1 LLERKF
7 YAFLVTGEAR
17 AKLTASTYLQ
27 TVSLFLAW
35 CERRQLAVETAGTRD
50 LIYFIL
56 DRSSTG
62 ITGKTVAKD
71 VAALRSLYRYLMIER
86 VRDDNPADLLESP
99 VREKN
104 LPLVLS
110 TDQIELFLAAISL
123 DKPVGVRDRT
133 LFELIYSCGLRV
145 SEAVNLS
152 LDDVYLEEQMIL
164 VHGKG
169 GKERFV
175 PFGTTAREWL
185 YRYLSEARLTL
196 VQSRPERAV
205 FVNYRGQRI
214 TRKGIWK
221 RFNELCIHAGIT
233 AKIHTLRH
241 SFATHLLAG
250 GADLRSVQELLGH
263 SDITT
268 TQVYTHVEEAA
279 LHDFHREVFDNFG
292 AESDI

>member
-1 LLERKF
+1 
-7 YAFLVTGEAR
+7 
-17 AKLTASTYLQ
+17 LQ
-27 TVSLFLAW
+27 TISLFLTW
-35 CERRQLAVETAGTRD
+35 SDHQGVTVETAGTRD
-50 LIYFIL
+50 LVHFIL
-56 DRSSTG
+56 DRSGTG
-62 ITGKTVAKD
+62 IAGKTVAKD
-71 VAALRSLYRYLMIER
+71 VAALRSFFRYLMIER
-86 VRDDNPADLLESP
+86 IRDDNPADLLESP

-110 TDQIELFLAAISL
+110 TDQVDVFLAAISL
-123 DKPVGVRDRT
+123 EKPVGVRDRA

-152 LDDVYLEEQMIL
+152 LDDVYQDEKMIL

-175 PFGTTAREWL
+175 PFGSTALEWIN
-185 YRYLSEARLTL
+185 RYISEARPHL
-196 VQSRPERAV
+196 VKSRPERAV

-221 RFNELCIHAGIT
+221 RFNELCIEAGIN

-268 TQVYTHVEEAA
+268 TQIYTHVEESA
-279 LHDFHREVFDNFG
+279 LHDFHREVFDNFE
-292 AESDI
+292 AENDI

>member
-1 LLERKF
+1 MLERKF
-7 YAFLVTGEAR
+7 HAFLITGEAR
-17 AKLTASTYLQ
+17 AKLTALTYLQ
-27 TVSLFLAW
+27 TVSLFLSW
-35 CERRQLAVETAGTRD
+35 CEHRNVTVESAGTRD
-50 LIYFIL
+50 LIHFVL
-56 DRSSTG
+56 DRSGTG
-62 ITGKTVAKD
+62 IAGKTVAKD
-71 VAALRSLYRYLMIER
+71 IAALRSFFRYLMIER
-86 VRDDNPADLLESP
+86 IRDDNPADLLESP

-110 TDQIELFLAAISL
+110 TEQIEVFLAAISL
-123 DKPVGVRDRT
+123 EKPVGVRDRA
-133 LFELIYSCGLRV
+133 LFELVYSCGLRV

-152 LDDVYLEEQMIL
+152 LDDVYLDEQMIL

-175 PFGTTAREWL
+175 PFGKAAHEWIT
-185 YRYLSEARLTL
+185 RYLSEARLQL
-196 VQSRPERAV
+196 VKSRPERAV

-221 RFNELCIHAGIT
+221 RFNELCREAGIE

-268 TQVYTHVEEAA
+268 TQVYTHVEETA
-279 LHDFHREVFDNFG
+279 LHDFHREVFDNLG
-292 AESDI
+292 AERDI